1 MMSFG
6 MGWILAK
13 WNLRAIVK
21 EVAVGAIA
29 LFILSNIISYIRKP
43 ELSSDMLPKIEVKLL
58 DGSSYSIKEGKPLV
72 IHFWATWCPTCKLEI
87 ANIQAVSKHYEVLTI
102 AVNSGD
108 IKKYMGNST
117 LTFRVVNDLEGK
129 LAKQFHVEAFPTT
142 FIYNGKGK
150 LKFTEVGYTTTAGLL
165 ARLKMIK

>member
-1 MMSFG
+1 
-6 MGWILAK
+6 
-13 WNLRAIVK
+13 
-21 EVAVGAIA
+21 
-29 LFILSNIISYIRKP
+29 
-43 ELSSDMLPKIEVKLL
+43 MLPKIEVKLL

-72 IHFWATWCPTCKLEI
+72 IHFWATWCPTCKLEVS
-87 ANIQAVSKHYEVLTI
+87 NIQAVSEHYDVLTI

-117 LTFRVVNDLEGK
+117 LTCRVVNDLEGK

-165 ARLKMIK
+165 ARLKMID